1 MKIAKSMMAA
11 AVFAAA
17 SFGASAYAADISQAP
32 EALAVIDN
40 TAFFG
45 DTFTA
50 NNNANTFADHLT
62 FSVTSM
68 PATFNAIVASISG
81 SADTGLDISN
91 LGLYTSTGT
100 LVTSGTLGSSGAMDI
115 WTLNGGTLAVGN
127 YYLQVSGSMVSNT
140 GGSFGGS
147 VMLQPVPEPETYGMM
162 LAGLGVVG
170 LLARRR
176 KATK

>member
-32 EALAVIDN
+32 EAMAVLDN

-45 DTFTA
+45 DTFA
-50 NNNANTFADHLT
+50 ASNNGNTFADQFT
-62 FSVTSM
+62 FSVSSQ
-68 PATFNAIVASISG
+68 PATLNAIVASISG
-81 SADTGLDISN
+81 SAATGLDISN
-91 LGLYTSTGT
+91 LGLYTSGGT

-176 KATK
+176 KA